1 MGVFSRGQAD
11 GYAPAGEKEMA
22 ADLHERV
29 AESFG
34 PIWRAQEN
42 RDVEL
47 MRPYVSD
54 GYLERSQQALVEL
67 HRAAQI
73 HCIEEDELHD
83 GAVAR
88 PEGEGGDI
96 ETAEAYLLFYVRHS
110 TVDLRTGDVV
120 AGDAVARRAWTARWS
135 FVFDPSKGF
144 VVDRL
149 SAVWR
154 APNGRKPARGKWPG
168 LPAGWYSRRDE
179 PWEWVYWDGSAWS
192 AADQALVT

>member
-47 MRPYVSD
+47 MRPYVSEA
-54 GYLERSQQALVEL
+54 YLERSQHQFDEL
-67 HRAAQI
+67 DLASQI
-73 HCIEEDELHD
+73 HQIEDDELQD
-83 GAVAR
+83 VAVVR
-88 PEGEGGDI
+88 PEGEGEI

-110 TVDLRTGDVV
+110 TVDLRTG
-120 AGDAVARRAWTARWS
+120 
-135 FVFDPSKGF
+135 
-144 VVDRL
+144 
-149 SAVWR
+149 
-154 APNGRKPARGKWPG
+154 
-168 LPAGWYSRRDE
+168 E
-179 PWEWVYWDGSAWS
+179 
-192 AADQALVT
+192 

>member
-1 MGVFSRGQAD
+1 MGVFSRERDDPYGPPD
-11 GYAPAGEKEMA
+11 EHDMA
-22 ADLHERV
+22 VVLHERV

-42 RDVEL
+42 RDAEL
-47 MRPYVSD
+47 MRPYVSQ
-54 GYLERSQQALVEL
+54 GYLERSQQQFDEL
-67 HRAAQI
+67 DVAAQI

-83 GAVAR
+83 VAVVR
-88 PEGEGGDI
+88 PEGEGQI
-96 ETAEAYLLFYVRHS
+96 ESAEAYLLFYVRHS
-110 TVDLRTGDVV
+110 TVDLRTGEVI
-120 AGDAVARRAWTARWS
+120 AGDAVARRAWTARWT
-135 FVFDPSKGF
+135 FVFEPDRGW

-179 PWEWVYWDGSAWS
+179 PGQWVYWDGGAWS

>member
-1 MGVFSRGQAD
+1 
-11 GYAPAGEKEMA
+11 
-22 ADLHERV
+22 V

-42 RDVEL
+42 RDAEL
-47 MRPYVSD
+47 MRPYVSE
-54 GYLERSQQALVEL
+54 GYLDRSQQQFDEL
-67 HRAAQI
+67 DRAAQI

-83 GAVAR
+83 VAVVR
-88 PEGEGGDI
+88 PEGQGQI

-110 TVDLRTGDVV
+110 TVDLRTGEVI
-120 AGDAVARRAWTARWS
+120 AGDAVARRAWTARWT
-135 FVFDPSKGF
+135 FVFEPDRDW

-149 SAVWR
+149 SAIWR

-168 LPAGWYSRRDE
+168 LPAGWYSRRDA
-179 PWEWVYWDGSAWS
+179 PAEWVYWDGSAWS

>member
-1 MGVFSRGQAD
+1 MGVFGRGQTD
-11 GYAPAGEKEMA
+11 EYVPGGEQEMA
-22 ADLHERV
+22 LDLHERV
-29 AESFG
+29 AEAFG

-47 MRPYVSD
+47 MRPYVSE
-54 GYLERSQQALVEL
+54 GYLERSQHQFDEL
-67 HRAAQI
+67 DLASQI
-73 HCIEEDELHD
+73 HQIEDDELHD
-83 GAVAR
+83 VAVAR
-88 PEGEGGDI
+88 PEGEGEI

-110 TVDLRTGDVV
+110 TVDLRTGEVV
-120 AGDAVARRAWTARWS
+120 AGDAVARRAWTARWT
-135 FVFDPSKGF
+135 FVFAPRHGF

-179 PWEWVYWDGSAWS
+179 PRDWVYWDGSVWS